1 MPNPVEMA
9 RARELNFYLTRRLPL
24 PASLLRAALAA
35 LAAARGVLVAAA
47 CAGAMTARV
56 TADGGG
62 AATPVSPR
70 PKESVHCCMV
80 FGVAAIA
87 RARGVGGGEHR

>member
-9 RARELNFYLTRRLPL
+9 RARALNFYLTRRLPL
-24 PASLLRAALAA
+24 PAGLLRAALAA
-35 LAAARGVLVAAA
+35 LDDDS
-47 CAGAMTARV
+47 CAH
-56 TADGGG
+56 GGG
-62 AATPVSPR
+62 GATPVSPR
-70 PKESVHCCMV
+70 PKESVDCCMV